1 MKNKAIAALAALAIL
16 FSGFTGGF
24 FLGRNVNHTDVQ
36 HGNKPAATQSADES
50 KLNINTATAA
60 QLQDLS
66 GVGPVLAE
74 RIVAYRQENGAFTT
88 IEQLL
93 LVEGVGETLLENIS
107 DHITAGG

>member
-1 MKNKAIAALAALAIL
+1 MKNTAFVWMMAICIAFFAFA
-16 FSGFTGGF
+16 GGF
-24 FLGRNVNHTDVQ
+24 FLGRNVNHTNVQ
-36 HGNKPAATQSADES
+36 HGNKPAATQSADGS

-60 QLQDLS
+60 QLQDLP

-93 LVEGVGETLLENIS
+93 LVEGVGETLLESIA

>member
-1 MKNKAIAALAALAIL
+1 MKNTAFVWMMAICIAFCAFA
-16 FSGFTGGF
+16 GGF
-24 FLGRNVNHTDVQ
+24 FLGRNVNHTNVQ
-36 HGNKPAATQSADES
+36 HGNKPVTTQSADGS

-60 QLQDLS
+60 QLQDLP

-93 LVEGVGETLLENIS
+93 LVEGVGETLLESIA